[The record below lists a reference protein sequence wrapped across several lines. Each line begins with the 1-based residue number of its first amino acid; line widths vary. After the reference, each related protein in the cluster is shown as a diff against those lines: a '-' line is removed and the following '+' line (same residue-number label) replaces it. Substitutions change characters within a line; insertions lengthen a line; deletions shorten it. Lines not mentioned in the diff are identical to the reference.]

1 MGGSPEAE
9 DRAMT
14 SMKMPLLFCLAIA
27 AAVPVQAARAKKPP
41 AFVADLSPRLVKHG
55 ALCPLPSQGRCVI
68 KKPVGMR
75 YRVLS
80 TDVDLEDIGDYW
92 VADFSKSKG
101 PATGRE
107 LLRILAENGDLHEI
121 DVHFP
126 RPPVK
131 AKPVVKPPA
140 AKKEPAKEPA
150 KEGEQTP

>member
-1 MGGSPEAE
+1 
-9 DRAMT
+9 MT
-14 SMKMPLLFCLAIA
+14 SIKIPLLFCLAIA
-27 AAVPVQAARAKKPP
+27 AAPSGRAASPKAPRQRPP

-80 TDVDLEDIGDYW
+80 SDVDLEDIGDYW

-101 PATGRE
+101 PETGRE

-131 AKPVVKPPA
+131 AKPAVKPPA
-140 AKKEPAKEPA
+140 AKKEPVKEPA
-150 KEGEQTP
+150 KEEEQTP

>member
-1 MGGSPEAE
+1 MNSI
-9 DRAMT
+9 
-14 SMKMPLLFCLAIA
+14 KIPLLFCLAIA
-27 AAVPVQAARAKKPP
+27 AAPSAPAASPKAPRQRPA

-55 ALCPLPSQGRCVI
+55 ALCPLPSQARCVI

-92 VADFSKSKG
+92 IADFSKSKG

-131 AKPVVKPPA
+131 AKPAVKPPA